1 VHFLNINPLFIVSK
15 HFCLNI
21 IATMSTDPSAIMLI
35 VKTLEAESDRI
46 DRFDIGDLREYIGD
60 IRPFDLARL

>member
-1 VHFLNINPLFIVSK
+1 MNPLIIVSK
-15 HFCLNI
+15 QFCLNI
-21 IATMSTDPSAIMLI
+21 IATMSTDPGAIMLI

-46 DRFDIGDLREYIGD
+46 DRFNVGDLRVYIGD

>member
-1 VHFLNINPLFIVSK
+1 
-15 HFCLNI
+15 
-21 IATMSTDPSAIMLI
+21 MSTDPSAIMFI

-46 DRFDIGDLREYIGD
+46 VRFDVGDLRVYIGD